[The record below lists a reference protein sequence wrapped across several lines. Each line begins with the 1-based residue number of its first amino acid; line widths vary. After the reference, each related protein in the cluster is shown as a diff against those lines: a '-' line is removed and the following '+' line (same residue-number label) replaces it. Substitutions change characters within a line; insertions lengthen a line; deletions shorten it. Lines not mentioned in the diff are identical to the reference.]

1 MKTSINFKAAK
12 SDSEVHNFRKKSFSY
27 IRQDLSKNNEY
38 WNIDSISK
46 RKEKVEI
53 YCKEKSGRKLQKN
66 AMPIREAVVVTK
78 ENTTMLDL
86 HNLSKKLEE
95 ELGIKVFQIAIHKDE
110 GHYDKVTNEW
120 KPNLHAH
127 LVADWQ
133 NLDTGK
139 TLKHQRSHYSRMQDL
154 AAECLGM
161 DRGLSGSVRRLE
173 AVEFKIQKKEEEYK
187 QVLAKFE
194 QLKIEFKNADDLVV
208 KKNDFLGFKK
218 IETEKTILKF
228 EEAYKVLKTENI
240 KKESEVNAQNE
251 KLKDAE
257 EKIQVLKKEYLNLE
271 NKLAML
277 YSNPQY
283 YSQQSKN
290 YLKTVAFA
298 LEQEIGFRIALHPHR
313 NRIKDEDVKDELFE
327 IASKLSAKNNIPQ
340 EPLIHLLRNNEYY
353 KKLIDQLRE
362 GNKKVN
368 SSSPEV
374 KISTEISKIRTKR

>member
-27 IRQDLSKNNEY
+27 IRQDLSKNNQY

-313 NRIKDEDVKDELFE
+313 NRTEDEDVKDELFE

-340 EPLIHLLRNNEYY
+340 EPLIQLLRNNEYY
-353 KKLIDQLRE
+353 KKLIEQLRE

>member
-38 WNIDSISK
+38 WSIDSISK

-161 DRGLSGSVRRLE
+161 NRGLSGSVRRLE

-194 QLKIEFKNADDLVV
+194 QLKIEFKNTDDLVV

-240 KKESEVNAQNE
+240 KKESELNTQNK
-251 KLKDAE
+251 KLNDAE
-257 EKIQVLKKEYLNLE
+257 EKIQVLKKECLNLE
-271 NKLAML
+271 NKLALL

-283 YSQQSKN
+283 YSQQSEN
-290 YLKTVAFA
+290 YLKSVAFA
-298 LEQEIGFRIALHPHR
+298 LEQKIDFQIALHPHR
-313 NRIKDEDVKDELFE
+313 KREDLEEVKVELFE
-327 IASKLSAKNNIPQ
+327 IASKISIQNGIPQ
-340 EPLIHLLRNNEYY
+340 ESLMVLFKNKDYF
-353 KKLIDQLRE
+353 KKLTDQLFQGKKKTNFSSQDRQQPKDIS
-362 GNKKVN
+362 NK
-368 SSSPEV
+368 
-374 KISTEISKIRTKR
+374 R

>member
-27 IRQDLSKNNEY
+27 IRQDLSKNNQY

-313 NRIKDEDVKDELFE
+313 NRTEDEDVKDELFE

-340 EPLIHLLRNNEYY
+340 EPLIQLLRNNEYY
-353 KKLIDQLRE
+353 KKLIEQLRE
-362 GNKKVN
+362 GNKKIN

>member
-38 WNIDSISK
+38 WSIDSISK

-240 KKESEVNAQNE
+240 KKESEVNAQNK

-313 NRIKDEDVKDELFE
+313 NRTEDEDVKDELFE

-340 EPLIHLLRNNEYY
+340 EPLIQLLRNNEYY
-353 KKLIDQLRE
+353 KKLIEQLRE
-362 GNKKVN
+362 GNKKIN

-374 KISTEISKIRTKR
+374 KKSTEISKIRTKR

>member
-27 IRQDLSKNNEY
+27 IRQDLSKNNQY

-194 QLKIEFKNADDLVV
+194 QLKIEFKNADDFVV

-240 KKESEVNAQNE
+240 KKESELNTQNK

-313 NRIKDEDVKDELFE
+313 NRTEDEDVKDELFE

-340 EPLIHLLRNNEYY
+340 EPLIQLLRNNEYY
-353 KKLIDQLRE
+353 KKLIEQLRE

>member
-1 MKTSINFKAAK
+1 M
-12 SDSEVHNFRKKSFSY
+12 
-27 IRQDLSKNNEY
+27 
-38 WNIDSISK
+38 
-46 RKEKVEI
+46 
-53 YCKEKSGRKLQKN
+53 
-66 AMPIREAVVVTK
+66 
-78 ENTTMLDL
+78 
-86 HNLSKKLEE
+86 
-95 ELGIKVFQIAIHKDE
+95 
-110 GHYDKVTNEW
+110 
-120 KPNLHAH
+120 
-127 LVADWQ
+127 
-133 NLDTGK
+133 
-139 TLKHQRSHYSRMQDL
+139 
-154 AAECLGM
+154 
-161 DRGLSGSVRRLE
+161 
-173 AVEFKIQKKEEEYK
+173 
-187 QVLAKFE
+187 
-194 QLKIEFKNADDLVV
+194 
-208 KKNDFLGFKK
+208 
-218 IETEKTILKF
+218 
-228 EEAYKVLKTENI
+228 LKTENI

-313 NRIKDEDVKDELFE
+313 NRTEDEDVKDELFE

-340 EPLIHLLRNNEYY
+340 EPLIQLLRNNEYY
-353 KKLIDQLRE
+353 KKLIEQLRE

>member
-27 IRQDLSKNNEY
+27 IRQDLSENNEY
-38 WNIDSISK
+38 WSIDSISK

-194 QLKIEFKNADDLVV
+194 QLKIEFKNADDFVV

-240 KKESEVNAQNE
+240 KKESELNTQNK

-313 NRIKDEDVKDELFE
+313 NRSKDEDVKDELFE

-340 EPLIHLLRNNEYY
+340 EPLIQLLRNNEYY

-362 GNKKVN
+362 GNKKIMYVRN
-368 SSSPEV
+368 FP
-374 KISTEISKIRTKR
+374 

>member
-27 IRQDLSKNNEY
+27 IRQDLSKNNQY

-228 EEAYKVLKTENI
+228 EGAYKVLKTENI

-313 NRIKDEDVKDELFE
+313 NRTEDEDVKDELFE

-340 EPLIHLLRNNEYY
+340 EPLIQLLRNNEYY
-353 KKLIDQLRE
+353 KKLIEQLRE